1 MLKQLQ
7 VHRQI
12 LFDLTSIYLDPMAGA
27 YARLAYVAGLRDPGS
42 QLYAHSVLSQR
53 YPAER
58 VSESLYSCHEEL
70 FEKLLELPLATLEQ
84 DLHQYLTS
92 LPETH
97 DLAAQPCAELTISW
111 IPIQA
116 PDYLKELYRSNQ
128 AALCALLQRRKPTAH
143 SNT

>member
-12 LFDLTSIYLDPMAGA
+12 LFDLTSIYLDPMPGA

-42 QLYAHSVLSQR
+42 QLYSHPVLSQR

-58 VSESLYSCHEEL
+58 VSESIHSCHEEL

-84 DLHQYLTS
+84 DLHEYFAS
-92 LPETH
+92 LPETK
-97 DLAAQPCAELTISW
+97 DPPQPCADLTISW

-128 AALCALLQRRKPTAH
+128 AALCVLVQRRKPTAH

>member
-12 LFDLTSIYLDPMAGA
+12 LLDLTSMYLDPLPGA
-27 YARLAYVAGLRDPGS
+27 YVRLAYVAGLRDPGT
-42 QLYAHSVLSQR
+42 QLYSHPVLSQR

-58 VSESLYSCHEEL
+58 VSESLYSSHEEL
-70 FEKLLELPLATLEQ
+70 FEKLLELPLVTLEQ
-84 DLHQYLTS
+84 DLRQYFAS
-92 LPETH
+92 LPETQ
-97 DLAAQPCAELTISW
+97 DLAPQPCAELTISW

>member
-42 QLYAHSVLSQR
+42 QLYSHPVLSQR
-53 YPAER
+53 YPPER

-84 DLHQYLTS
+84 DLRQYFAS
-92 LPETH
+92 LAETH
-97 DLAAQPCAELTISW
+97 DLAPQACADLTISW

-116 PDYLKELYRSNQ
+116 PDYLKQLYRSNQ
-128 AALCALLQRRKPTAH
+128 AALCALLQRPRPTVH
-143 SNT
+143 SDT

>member
-12 LFDLTSIYLDPMAGA
+12 LFDLTSIYMDPMSGA

-42 QLYAHSVLSQR
+42 QLYSHPVLSQK

-84 DLHQYLTS
+84 DLRQYFSS
-92 LPETH
+92 LPETQ
-97 DLAAQPCAELTISW
+97 DLAPHPCAELTISW

-116 PDYLKELYRSNQ
+116 PDYLKQLYRSNQ
-128 AALCALLQRRKPTAH
+128 AALCALLQRRKPTVH
-143 SNT
+143 SDT